1 MPRRLLPMVEG
12 GVTALSFRLVSF
24 ITSQLPR
31 HIALGLALRQ
41 DEPLPI
47 AQTVDDLTGLPL
59 RGAFVAAAAEAI
71 AAARASQGECAL
83 LVIDVDQFKAVNDAY
98 GHLKGDAVLAL
109 VGELLRLTLRGGD
122 LAARW
127 GGDEFVALLPG
138 APISRARDVAERLGA
153 AVRGRS
159 AVSEPGLPP
168 VPISVSI
175 GVASFPAHGNDP
187 ETLFASADRAMYQ
200 VKRRGRD
207 GVAVS
212 GGVHGAAMMPA
223 LDRFVG
229 RTDELRG
236 LVRLLDEASSG
247 RPHTV
252 AVLGEAGVGK
262 TTLLKQLEPEIR
274 LRGGSMVIGRALD
287 AVMVQ
292 PPYAPWIEVV
302 EALERQRQLP
312 PEPRRVTPLASAM
325 SDSTSLSSHFSTAQ
339 RDVTPLS
346 TRFSAAGQPPLSM
359 RIPTP
364 SGADRSA
371 APGGERWPELSR
383 IVPALATPGGSV
395 RSTTPLPTG
404 SKFALLGEL
413 SAYIGEAAA
422 TRPLVIVLDD
432 LQSADAASWDA
443 LEHVVTQLRA
453 EPVLLCLTLRME
465 DMTPEVHERMRKLAQ
480 NGRIHEQAL
489 ARLTRDELRRWVDT
503 AFFGQ
508 EVEREFL
515 AYLYR
520 QTEGNPLLVVQTL
533 RTLVDEGDIWWD
545 KDRWHWRPVSELRLP
560 NGVLDL
566 MGRRLA
572 KLSAADRDVLTIAAV
587 IGREFE
593 LGVLQDASRVST
605 EALHDAIESGVRA
618 SVIQPAHGRGS
629 DRYVFVHTLL
639 IDALCKALDVRR
651 SQRSH
656 ERVALALRKRNPDA
670 VAEIAMHFDRA
681 DDAVQAHAFALAASE
696 RARRVYAHED
706 AEEFLRIAERHA
718 PDPAAVASVR
728 VAMAEVCELRGHY
741 VEAEETCALALDWY
755 AARADHRQTLRL
767 RRMRERLRALL
778 GEPARQTLQA
788 CELLVK
794 DAAELGADDERV
806 ALLGMLA
813 ATQLRL
819 GDRAAAVVSA
829 KDAVALAGNL
839 GDDGLLAEALVR
851 LGIALDGDDAGE
863 AEQSYRRALALYE
876 HLEDPRGQ
884 ARCWDRIGVVA
895 AQRGVWSEARTAL
908 RRAIDLGRTAGTPDE
923 WGMASLD
930 LGVVARRTGD
940 LELARE
946 LFGDALALF
955 AAVQNSERQLLAL
968 YHLAHLDRERG
979 EMSAAADL
987 YEVAASLA
995 ERVGQHDVEVG
1006 AVSGTGLCR
1015 LRLGD
1020 RARAQQHMAKAEAL
1034 VSGRDGWFPGRELHD
1049 ALAVE
1054 LLAAIGDGTAAAARV
1069 TEAWN
1074 RANAADAWAASWLLS
1089 ELAPTLTR
1097 VAPAVLARLRDGD
1110 GAASGELPAAAL
1122 EAMRVR

>member
-1 MPRRLLPMVEG
+1 M
-12 GVTALSFRLVSF
+12 AS
-24 ITSQLPR
+24 
-31 HIALGLALRQ
+31 
-41 DEPLPI
+41 
-47 AQTVDDLTGLPL
+47 
-59 RGAFVAAAAEAI
+59 AAEAI

-83 LVIDVDQFKAVNDAY
+83 LVIDVDQFKMVNDTY
-98 GHLKGDAVLAL
+98 GHLKGDAVLVL
-109 VGELLRLTLRGGD
+109 VGELLRRTLRGAD
-122 LAARW
+122 IAARW

-138 APISRARDVAERLGA
+138 APISRARDVAERLAA
-153 AVRGRS
+153 AVRGHS
-159 AVSEPGLPP
+159 GLSEPGMPP
-168 VPISVSI
+168 LTVSVSI
-175 GVASFPAHGNDP
+175 GVASFPSHGNDP
-187 ETLFASADRAMYQ
+187 EALFASADRAMYQ

-207 GVAVS
+207 GVAVA
-212 GGVHGAAMMPA
+212 GGAHGSAMMPA

-229 RTDELRG
+229 RSEELRG
-236 LVRLLDEASSG
+236 LVRLLDEAARG
-247 RPHTV
+247 HPHTV

-262 TTLLKQLEPEIR
+262 TTLLRQLEPEIR
-274 LRGGSMVIGRALD
+274 LRGGSMVVGRALD

-302 EALERQRQLP
+302 EALERQKQQSDTR
-312 PEPRRVTPLASAM
+312 PRHPAVVRAGRADHRVP
-325 SDSTSLSSHFSTAQ
+325 D
-339 RDVTPLS
+339 
-346 TRFSAAGQPPLSM
+346 AAGHPQRRLTRHALRRWRGLAARHAPPH
-359 RIPTP
+359 R
-364 SGADRSA
+364 ADPGSHRHRSE
-371 APGGERWPELSR
+371 GVRWPELSR
-383 IVPALATPGGSV
+383 IVPALAAPGRNVGT
-395 RSTTPLPTG
+395 TTPLPTG
-404 SKFALLGEL
+404 SKFALLVEL
-413 SAYIGEAAA
+413 AAYIADAAA
-422 TRPLVIVLDD
+422 RRPLVIVLDD
-432 LQSADAASWDA
+432 LQCGDAASWDA
-443 LEHVVTQLRA
+443 LEHVVTQLST
-453 EPVLLCLTLRME
+453 EPVLICLTLRME
-465 DMTPEVHERMRKLAQ
+465 DITPEVHERMRKLAR

-503 AFFGQ
+503 AFYGQ

-533 RTLVDEGDIWWD
+533 RTLVDEGDIWWE
-545 KDRWHWRPVSELRLP
+545 KDRWHWHPVSELRLP

-572 KLSAADRDVLTIAAV
+572 KLSSADRDVLTIAAV
-587 IGREFE
+587 VGREFD
-593 LGVLQDASRVST
+593 LGVVQDAARVPV
-605 EALHDAIESGVRA
+605 EALHEAIEAGVRA

-639 IDALCKALDVRR
+639 IEALVKPMDARR
-651 SQRSH
+651 LQRAH
-656 ERVALALRKRNPDA
+656 ERVAQALRKRNAEA

-718 PDPAAVASVR
+718 PDPASVAAVR
-728 VAMAEVCELRGHY
+728 VAMAEVSELRGHY
-741 VEAEETCALALDWY
+741 VEAEETCALALDWFQ
-755 AARADHRQTLRL
+755 ARADQRQTLRL

-788 CELLVK
+788 CEALVA
-794 DAAELGADDERV
+794 DAADLGADDERV

-813 ATQLRL
+813 ATHLRL
-819 GDRAAAVVSA
+819 GDREAAVHAA

-839 GDDGLLAEALVR
+839 GDDALLAEALVR

-863 AEQSYRRALALYE
+863 AEHSYRRALALYE
-876 HLEDPRGQ
+876 LLQDPRGQ

-895 AQRGVWSEARTAL
+895 AQRGLWSEARTAL

-923 WGMASLD
+923 WGLAALD

-940 LELARE
+940 LEQARE

-979 EMSAAADL
+979 DLTAAADL
-987 YEVAASLA
+987 YDVAASLA

-1006 AVSGTGLCR
+1006 AVSGAGLCR

-1020 RARAQQHMAKAEAL
+1020 RTRAQQSLAKAESL
-1034 VSGRDGWFPGRELHD
+1034 VAGRDGWFPGRELQD

-1054 LLAAIGDGTAAAARV
+1054 LLAAIGDAAAVEVRLTEGWQRARAV
-1069 TEAWN
+1069 
-1074 RANAADAWAASWLLS
+1074 DGWAANWLLS
-1089 ELAPTLTR
+1089 EVTPTVNR
-1097 VAPAVLARLRDGD
+1097 VAPALLARLREGD
-1110 GAASGELPAAAL
+1110 PGAATELPRAAKD
-1122 EAMRVR
+1122 AMQARE